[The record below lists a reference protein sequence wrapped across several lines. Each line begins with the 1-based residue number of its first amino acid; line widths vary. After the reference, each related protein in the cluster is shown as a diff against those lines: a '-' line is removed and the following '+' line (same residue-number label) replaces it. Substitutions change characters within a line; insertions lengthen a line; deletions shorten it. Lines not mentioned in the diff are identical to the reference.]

1 MRQRKD
7 RSFAN
12 GNEPVTLTFNEPM
25 RTFLD
30 EVMPVS
36 VGTIRR
42 DGTVQMNPVWYERR
56 DDEIWLNAASSRAWG
71 KRLRPGAA
79 VTLLFVDPNDQFR
92 WAQVQGRVI
101 EKTADDGEAHIDR
114 LSQRYLGR
122 PYSDHRQNDPRL
134 IIRVEPTAINGSL
147 QRLAA

>member
-1 MRQRKD
+1 M
-7 RSFAN
+7 
-12 GNEPVTLTFNEPM
+12 TLTFNEPM

-42 DGTVQMNPVWYERR
+42 NGTVQMNPVWYERR
-56 DDEIWLNAASSRAWG
+56 GDEIWLNAASSRAWG
-71 KRLRPGAA
+71 KRLRAGAA

-92 WAQVQGRVI
+92 WAQVQGRVV
-101 EKTADDGEAHIDR
+101 EKTADGAEEHIDR

-122 PYSDHRQNDPRL
+122 PYGDHRHDDRRL
-134 IIRVEPTAINGSL
+134 IIRIEPIAVNGSL